1 MIKLFPT
8 HIEANDEDNNVLFI
22 LKTFD
27 ESSCEIEFKSLLT
40 NYNVTEILDAIKKGV
55 AMLELEG

>member
-8 HIEANDEDNNVLFI
+8 RIEANDEDNNVLFI

-27 ESSCEIEFKSLLT
+27 EHSCEIKFKSLLT
-40 NYNVTEILDAIKKGV
+40 NSNISEILDAIKKGV
-55 AMLELEG
+55 ALLELEN